1 MPGRMGSHSSSLAMM
16 CISLG
21 TGLRMA
27 GVTLGLWYTG
37 PAMIAMV
44 LSDLLKVETGLVENL
59 RMDDMMD
66 RPIPVLVV
74 SGFLGSGKTTLVRH
88 LLGEAQ
94 LTGERMAVISNEFG
108 ALGIDQALLGA
119 NGDAYVELE
128 GGCVCCQLSD
138 ALRDTLQMLRERVDP
153 HRIVVETSG
162 VALPSDT
169 QLQFWREPVCDWV
182 EDDVAVIVVNA
193 EQLLEGRDLHGTFE
207 DQVTSADLLLLNK
220 IDLIP
225 SGTLDRLEAILCDM
239 APDVPILRCVHG
251 QVAPDV
257 LFPPDPD
264 RLRAQRRQAGS
275 TSEPHHH
282 EAFMTDILTIADG
295 IEPETLMVQLQ
306 GLEMLRAK
314 GFVRTSRG
322 FQLVQGVGRRIE
334 LTDVAS
340 IPRPTLLGRVVVV
353 GRRETMDAHDV

>member
-1 MPGRMGSHSSSLAMM
+1 MASVVLA
-16 CISLG
+16 
-21 TGLRMA
+21 GLI
-27 GVTLGLWYTG
+27 GVE
-37 PAMIAMV
+37 I
-44 LSDLLKVETGLVENL
+44 GLVENTC
-59 RMDDMMD
+59 RDGMAD

-88 LLGEAQ
+88 LLEEAQ
-94 LTGERMAVISNEFG
+94 HAGERVAVISNEFG
-108 ALGIDQALLGA
+108 ALGIDRALLGA
-119 NGDAYVELE
+119 NEDAYVELE

-138 ALRDTLQMLRERVDP
+138 ELRDTLQMLRQRVNP

-220 IDLIP
+220 IDLVP
-225 SGTLDRLEAILCDM
+225 SETWDQIEAILCEM
-239 APDVPILRCVHG
+239 APETPILRCVHG

-264 RLRAQRRQAGS
+264 RLRAQRRRAGM

-282 EAFMTDILTIADG
+282 EAFVTDILTIADG
-295 IEPETLMVQLQ
+295 IEPETLMAQLQ
-306 GLEMLRAK
+306 SLEMLRAK

-322 FQLVQGVGRRIE
+322 FQLVQAVGPRIE

-340 IPRPTLLGRVVVV
+340 IPRPGLLGRVVVI
-353 GRRETMDAHDV
+353 GRGEMMDDREA